1 MALAISRCACGVRG
15 TALSL
20 CGSGG
25 FTGPVLC
32 NAPAP
37 PSLERD
43 IDGAKPAVG
52 AIDLE
57 ADGPALEKRAGI
69 RRQVGAMYEH
79 VARAVVAGEKAVAFG
94 VVEKFDLA
102 GDAHGSSSD
111 ALMKPARMGARPQ
124 GGECFTRRCGL
135 ARRSRVCC

>member
-57 ADGPALEKRAGI
+57 ADGPALVERASI
-69 RRQVGAMYEH
+69 RGQVRAVHEH
-79 VARAVVAGEKAVAFG
+79 VARI
-94 VVEKFDLA
+94 KFVCA
-102 GDAHGSSSD
+102 ASPIAASD
-111 ALMKPARMGARPQ
+111 AACAPAIPAGTAQDRARHRAPAP
-124 GGECFTRRCGL
+124 G
-135 ARRSRVCC
+135 